1 MLVIVGSLQFYVYSR
16 QAKIMD
22 KQATIASDANNQNA
36 IVNRAFVYF
45 NALAYAFVQA
55 QNDWDLEAMTV
66 WGNSGNTPTTH
77 LYQAVGCFPS
87 NDIVAEPFDVIPWP
101 TEASPNMY
109 GPKTTQ
115 NWGGLCSIPAAT
127 IREINASLT
136 WPVRAF

>member
-77 LYQAVGCFPS
+77 LY
-87 NDIVAEPFDVIPWP
+87 
-101 TEASPNMY
+101 
-109 GPKTTQ
+109 
-115 NWGGLCSIPAAT
+115 
-127 IREINASLT
+127 
-136 WPVRAF
+136 